1 MALTYVE
8 YRFSISP
15 KNPWEE
21 ILLAELQELPFESF
35 LSTEKGLNAYV
46 PASLHQENFIESIAL
61 LKRKEVQIKI
71 AVSTISPKNW
81 NAIWESEFHP
91 IFIGDDCVVRADF
104 HDKQHK
110 KFELIVNPKMSFGT
124 GHHPTTH
131 MMLEFVL
138 EELLDNKRV
147 LDMGCGTGVLGIL
160 ASKKGAS
167 TVDAIDYDPWCVDNT
182 IENAT
187 ANLCKNINAIQ
198 GETLD
203 EEQPIY
209 DFIFANINRNVLT
222 EHIPSYSKALKPEGA
237 LFLSGFYHGDIK
249 LMESSCQKE
258 NLTLIASKERETW
271 CALKF
276 AK

>member
-1 MALTYVE
+1 MALAYVE

-46 PASLHQENFIESIAL
+46 PASLHQDNFIESIAL
-61 LKRKEVQIKI
+61 LKRKEVQIEV
-71 AVSTISPKNW
+71 AVSTIAPKNW

-91 IFIGDDCVVRADF
+91 IFIGDDCVIRADF
-104 HDKQHK
+104 HDEQHK

-131 MMLEFVL
+131 MMMEFVL
-138 EELLDNKRV
+138 EESLNNKRV

-167 TVDAIDYDPWCVDNT
+167 TVDAIDYDPWCVNNT
-182 IENAT
+182 IENAA

-222 EHIPSYSKALKPEGA
+222 EHIPSYFKALKP
-237 LFLSGFYHGDIK
+237 
-249 LMESSCQKE
+249 
-258 NLTLIASKERETW
+258 
-271 CALKF
+271 
-276 AK
+276 

>member
-1 MALTYVE
+1 MALAYVE

-46 PASLHQENFIESIAL
+46 PASLHQDNFIESIAL
-61 LKRKEVQIKI
+61 LKRKEVQIEV
-71 AVSTISPKNW
+71 AVSNIAPKNW

-91 IFIGDDCVVRADF
+91 IFIGDDCVIRADF
-104 HDKQHK
+104 HDGQHK

-131 MMLEFVL
+131 MMMEFVL
-138 EELLDNKRV
+138 EESLNNKRV

-182 IENAT
+182 IENAA

-198 GETLD
+198 GDTLD

-222 EHIPSYSKALKPEGA
+222 EHIPSYCKALKPEGA

-276 AK
+276 TK